1 MKWTKEHDK
10 ELVKEM
16 LMERPFEQPKG
27 SPMIGLIWQKIVDN
41 LNAKEYQKFCLK
53 GIRSVR
59 ERYGILE
66 EKHKRKMRE
75 ELNESGISPE
85 PDELDQLLEEIIAL
99 FNSHDEIREKDKET
113 KNDEKN
119 IAEDI
124 RFKALETFGETKRRK
139 SETTSDSESE
149 QGENCQT
156 RKTDNRKKRKSQ
168 TLEYFRSKHDSEL
181 EFNKQELEVR
191 KQELELRRQE
201 LEAHSSQ
208 NEGLMKVLLEFTKK

>member
-1 MKWTKEHDK
+1 
-10 ELVKEM
+10 M
-16 LMERPFEQPKG
+16 LMKRPFEQPKG
-27 SPMIGLIWQKIVDN
+27 SRMIGLIWQKIVDN
-41 LNAKEYQKFCLK
+41 LNAKEYPKFCLK

-75 ELNESGISPE
+75 ELNESGTSPE

-99 FNSHDEIREKDKET
+99 FNSHDEIREKEKET

-139 SETTSDSESE
+139 SETISDSESE
-149 QGENCQT
+149 QGENGQT
-156 RKTDNRKKRKSQ
+156 RKTDNRKKRKSK

-181 EFNKQELEVR
+181 ELKKQELEVR

-201 LEAHSSQ
+201 LEAHRLQ